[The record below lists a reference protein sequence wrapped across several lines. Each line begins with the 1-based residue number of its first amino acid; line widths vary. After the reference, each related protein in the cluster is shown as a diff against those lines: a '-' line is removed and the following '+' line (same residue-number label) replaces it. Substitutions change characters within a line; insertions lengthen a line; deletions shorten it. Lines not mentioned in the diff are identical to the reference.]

1 MDSNYGFVITAAGR
15 ELLATLLAGERLE
28 ITRVMVGEGRLGP
41 DDNPANLTDLIAP
54 VAQGTTTVPVV
65 ANNSTSFVVE
75 YRSDLG
81 GGLERPFWLNEFGV
95 FALDKEGAEIMLYY
109 AALGDYPQYVSAYD
123 SGAIDIRRFPVTIA
137 VSTDAEVI
145 LGYPAEAF
153 MTSEEIG
160 EYVMSTLLPRLLERE
175 EDLIKKHN
183 ADPQAHPDLIKS
195 TNQIS
200 ARVTKLEDML
210 NNDVTR
216 NSYTVS
222 FVDLEGVTVKG
233 VWNRSM
239 SRIEF

>member
-1 MDSNYGFVITAAGR
+1 MDNNYGFVITAAGR

-54 VAQGTTTVPVV
+54 VAQGTTTMPVV
-65 ANNSTSFVVE
+65 ANNSASFVIE

-95 FALDKEGAEIMLYY
+95 FALDKEGSEIMLYY

-153 MTSEEIG
+153 MTSEEVA
-160 EYVMSTLLPRLLERE
+160 EFVRANVFPMMAESAQK
-175 EDLIKKHN
+175 LIDAHN
-183 ADPQAHPDLIKS
+183 TDPESHPDIRDMLTTSELRI
-195 TNQIS
+195 QRI
-200 ARVTKLEDML
+200 EDMML
-210 NNDVTR
+210 NDVTG
-216 NSYTVS
+216 NP
-222 FVDLEGVTVKG
+222 FIVTFGTLDGLLVEG
-233 VWNRSM
+233 VWNKSM